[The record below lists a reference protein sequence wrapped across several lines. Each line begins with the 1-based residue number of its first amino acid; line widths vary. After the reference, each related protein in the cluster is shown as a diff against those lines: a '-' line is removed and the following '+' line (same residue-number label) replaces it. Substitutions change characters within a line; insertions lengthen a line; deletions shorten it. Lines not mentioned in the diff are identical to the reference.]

1 MPHLFLELAAI
12 LALATGFG
20 IVARRLRQPL
30 ILAYIFAGIVISF
43 LGLFRGV
50 NQDIFTLLSNFGIAF
65 LLFLVGIELK
75 LDDLKYI
82 GRAAIY
88 TGFGHII
95 FIALLGFIILTGL
108 GFSAVSS
115 IYIAIALTFSSTV
128 IIIKLLSEKRDLQSL
143 YGKVAVGFL
152 LVEDFVAI
160 LALMFLSGF
169 GGGKIPTVG
178 GIFLI
183 LVKGILLAAFVYL
196 ASKFVLKYLFKM
208 ASTSVELLF
217 VAAIAWAFILSAL
230 AEAAGFSIAI
240 GAFLAGL
247 AVARSPYRLEIS
259 ARVKPL
265 RDFFLIIFF
274 IFLGASLSIGGS
286 SLNLGYIIFL
296 SAFILIGN
304 PLIVMAIML
313 TLGFRNRTSFL
324 ASITVAQI
332 SEFSLILMS
341 VGRSLGHVS
350 ASDVGMVAAIGVVT
364 ITLSSYLIL
373 YGDVIYRYLQKPMS
387 RIFPEKGR
395 DPYVANKESLSNHVI
410 LVGGEQMGSDILH
423 ILKGRFDDKGKIV
436 VVDFN
441 PEVYRSLSASGYN
454 AVFGDICDPEVLEE
468 LEIAHAKLI
477 VITDPDIYD
486 TLHVLNFAREKNFK
500 GPIVATAYWIHDA
513 VKLYEAGCDYVVVP
527 DTIGGKHVGRILA
540 EHWDNL
546 NSIKKNKSKYFE
558 ELVSR
563 KIF

>member
-12 LALATGFG
+12 LALATAFG
-20 IVARRLRQPL
+20 IIARRLRQPL
-30 ILAYIFAGIVISF
+30 ILAYIFAGIVISV
-43 LGLFRGV
+43 LGLFKGV
-50 NQDIFTLLSNFGIAF
+50 NQDIFLLLSNFGIAF

-75 LDDLKYI
+75 INDLKYV
-82 GRAAIY
+82 GKAAVY
-88 TGFGHII
+88 TGIGHII
-95 FIALLGFIILTGL
+95 FIALLGFVILTGL
-108 GFSAVSS
+108 GFSTVSS
-115 IYIAIALTFSSTV
+115 IYMAIALTFSSTV
-128 IIIKLLSEKRDLQSL
+128 IIIKLLSEKNDLQTL

-160 LALMFLSGF
+160 LALMVLSGF
-169 GGGKIPTVG
+169 GEGKVPTVG

-183 LVKGILLAAFVYL
+183 FVKGAILAALVYL
-196 ASKFVLKYLFKM
+196 AARFVLKHLLKM

-217 VAAIAWAFILSAL
+217 VSAIAWAFLLSAL

-240 GAFLAGL
+240 GAFLAGI
-247 AVARSPYRLEIS
+247 AIAQSPYSLEIS
-259 ARVKPL
+259 ARVRPL

-274 IFLGASLSIGGS
+274 ILLGASLSTGGAS
-286 SLNLGYIIFL
+286 INFSHVIFL

-304 PLIVMAIML
+304 PLIVLAILL

-324 ASITVAQI
+324 ASVTVAQI

-341 VGRSLGHVS
+341 VGRGLGHVT
-350 ASDVGMVAAIGVVT
+350 ASEVGLVAAVGVVT

-373 YGDVIYRYLQKPMS
+373 YGDAIYRYLQKPMS
-387 RIFPEKGR
+387 KVFPEKGH
-395 DPYVANKESLSNHVI
+395 DPYVANRESLKDHVI
-410 LVGGEQMGSDILH
+410 LVGGEQMGWDILH
-423 ILKGRFDDKGKIV
+423 SLKNKFDDKSKIV

-441 PEVYRSLSASGYN
+441 PDIHKSLAASGYN
-454 AVFGDICDPEVLEE
+454 AVFGDITDPDVLAE
-468 LEIAHAKLI
+468 LEIARARLI

-486 TLHVLNFAREKNFK
+486 SLHLLKFSHKKNFK
-500 GPIVATAYWIHDA
+500 GPVIATAYWIHDA
-513 VKLYEAGCDYVVVP
+513 IKLYEAGCDYVIVP
-527 DTIGGKHVGRILA
+527 EAIGGKHVGRILS

-546 NSIKKNKSKYFE
+546 NALKKDKSKHFE